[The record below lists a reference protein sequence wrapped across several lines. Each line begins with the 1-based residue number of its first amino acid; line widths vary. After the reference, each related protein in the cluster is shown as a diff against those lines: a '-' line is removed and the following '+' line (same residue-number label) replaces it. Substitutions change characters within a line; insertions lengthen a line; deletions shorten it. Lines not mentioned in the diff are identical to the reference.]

1 MNRQKMQRRINE
13 LKEEC
18 DREKSLRKSLEETH
32 NTLMERVRD
41 MEKLVE
47 SERKEVIIF
56 KTFHIKQQYLVQ
68 LSYRIAHLEFG
79 RL

>member
-18 DREKSLRKSLEETH
+18 DREKSLRKSLEESH

-41 MEKLVE
+41 MEKLIE
-47 SERKEVIIF
+47 SERKEV
-56 KTFHIKQQYLVQ
+56 
-68 LSYRIAHLEFG
+68 RI
-79 RL
+79 